1 MCGFAGF
8 IDSRPQRSQEE
19 LERICRAMNQT
30 LAHRGPDDAGQWVD
44 PGSGA
49 ALGHRRLSIID
60 LSPAGSQPM
69 FSHDGNLVL
78 AYNGEVYN
86 FEELRRRLES
96 GDPELAGR
104 WRGRSDSEVLLQ
116 AIAAWGLE
124 KALQKANGMFALALW
139 DQRARRLFLARDRL
153 GQKPLYYGWAGSSLV
168 FASELKALA
177 PHPDFQGQVDRQA
190 LAAYVRHG
198 YVPTPHCIFQGLRKL
213 APGCMVCL
221 DPTQRHALPEPQAY
235 WSLAQAMAQGL
246 ANPLSGPPQE
256 AVDRLEELLGDAVEM
271 RMISDVPLGALL
283 SGGIDSSTVVALMG
297 QRSSLPVRTFSIG
310 FSHAGHDEAPFARQV
325 AKHLGTEHTE
335 LYVSPEEALDVVP
348 LLPTMY
354 DEPFGDSSQ
363 IPTYLVSRLARE
375 QVTVAL
381 SGDGG
386 DEAFMG
392 YDRYFWAQRLAR
404 FNRRAPLP
412 LRRALAG
419 ALTALP
425 TKTWDRLLRGAMAVL
440 PRRLRK
446 SNPADNLDRV
456 ASLLPCRDE
465 RELYLRLMSPGFDP
479 AGLVRSSGEAGSILS
494 QACGPE
500 DAAPYE
506 RRMMYWD
513 GLSYLPDDI
522 LVKVDRA
529 SMAVSLEARAPLL
542 DYRVVELAWRVP
554 LAMKMRGQT
563 GKWLLRQVLYR
574 HVPASLIERPKMGFG
589 VPLES
594 WLRGPLRPWAEEL
607 LDEGRLRD
615 QGFFNPQ
622 AVRRLWSE
630 HLGGSRS
637 WHHYLWD
644 LLMFQLWLESSGVSG
659 R

>member
-8 IDSRPQRSQEE
+8 IDSHPQRSQEE

-30 LAHRGPDDAGQWVD
+30 LAHRGPDDAGQWID
-44 PGSGA
+44 PASGA

-69 FSHDGNLVL
+69 LSHDGNLVL
-78 AYNGEVYN
+78 VYNGEIYN
-86 FEELRRRLES
+86 FQELRRRLES
-96 GDPELAGR
+96 GEPELAGR

-124 KALQKANGMFALALW
+124 KALAAANGMFALALW
-139 DQRARRLFLARDRL
+139 DRRARRLFLARDRL
-153 GQKPLYYGWAGSSLV
+153 GQKPLYYGWAGDSLV

-177 PHPDFQGQVDRQA
+177 PHPDFTGEVDRQA
-190 LAAYVRHG
+190 MAAYVRHG
-198 YVPTPHCIFQGLRKL
+198 YVPAPHCIFQGLRKL
-213 APGCMVCL
+213 TPGCFICL
-221 DPTQRHALPEPQAY
+221 DPIQRQAFPEPQAY
-235 WSLAQAMAQGL
+235 WSLAQAMTQGL

-256 AVDRLEELLGDAVEM
+256 AVDRLEELLGDAVRM

-283 SGGIDSSTVVALMG
+283 SGGIDSSTVVALMVR
-297 QRSSLPVRTFSIG
+297 RSSRAVRTFSIG
-310 FSHAGHDEAPFARQV
+310 FRQAGHDEAPFARQV

-335 LYVSPEEALDVVP
+335 LYVSPEEALSVVP
-348 LLPTMY
+348 LLPDIY

-363 IPTYLVSRLARE
+363 IPTYLVSRLARQE
-375 QVTVAL
+375 VTVAL

-386 DEAFMG
+386 DEAIMG

-425 TKTWDRLLRGAMAVL
+425 TSTWDRLLRGAMAVL

-456 ASLLPCRDE
+456 AKLLPCRDG
-465 RELYLRLMSPGFDP
+465 RELYRRLMSPGFDP
-479 AGLVRSSGEAGSILS
+479 AGLVRGESEAGSILS

-513 GLSYLPDDI
+513 GVSYLPDDI

-529 SMAVSLEARAPLL
+529 SMAVSLEARSPLL
-542 DYRVVELAWRVP
+542 DYRVVELAWRMP
-554 LAMKMRGQT
+554 CALLARDGQ
-563 GKWLLRQVLYR
+563 GKWPLRQLAYR
-574 HVPASLIERPKMGFG
+574 HLPRQLLDRPKMGFG
-589 VPLES
+589 VPLAD
-594 WLRGPLRPWAEEL
+594 WLRGPLKNWGAAL
-607 LDEGRLRD
+607 LEPGRLERE
-615 QGFFNPQ
+615 GWFNPQ
-622 AVRRLWSE
+622 PIAQAWGEHQSGRRDRHHQLWAV
-630 HLGGSRS
+630 
-637 WHHYLWD
+637 
-644 LLMFQLWLESSGVSG
+644 LMFQAWLEKRS

>member
-8 IDSRPQRSQEE
+8 IDSRPQRSQDE

-44 PGSGA
+44 PGRGA

-69 FSHDGNLVL
+69 LSHDGNLVL
-78 AYNGEVYN
+78 AYNGEIYN

-96 GDPELAGR
+96 GEPELAGR
-104 WRGRSDSEVLLQ
+104 WRGRSDSEVLLE

-124 KALQKANGMFALALW
+124 KALAAANGMFALALW
-139 DQRARRLFLARDRL
+139 DRRSRRLFLARDRL
-153 GQKPLYYGWAGSSLV
+153 GQKPLYYGWAGGSLV

-177 PHPDFQGQVDRQA
+177 PHPDFKSQVDRQA

-198 YVPTPHCIFQGLRKL
+198 YVPAPHCIFQGMRKL
-213 APGCMVCL
+213 TPGCSVCL
-221 DPTQRHALPEPQAY
+221 DPTQRRILPEPLTY
-235 WSLAQAMAQGL
+235 WSLAQAMTQGL
-246 ANPLSGPPQE
+246 VNPLSGPPQE

-297 QRSSLPVRTFSIG
+297 RRSSLPVRTFSIG
-310 FSHAGHDEAPFARQV
+310 FRQAGHDEAPFALQV

-335 LYVSPEEALDVVP
+335 LYVSPEEALSVVP
-348 LLPTMY
+348 LMPTIY

-425 TKTWDRLLRGAMAVL
+425 TSTWDRLLRGAMAVL

-446 SNPADNLDRV
+446 SNPSDNLDRV
-456 ASLLPCRDE
+456 ANLLPCRDG
-465 RELYLRLMSPGFDP
+465 RELYRHLMSPGFDP
-479 AGLVRSSGEAGSILS
+479 PGLMRGEGEARTIFS
-494 QACGPE
+494 QATGPE

-513 GLSYLPDDI
+513 GVSYLPDDI

-529 SMAVSLEARAPLL
+529 SMAVSLEARSPLL
-542 DYRVVELAWRVP
+542 DYRVVELAWRMP
-554 LAMKMRGQT
+554 AALLSLDGR
-563 GKWLLRQVLYR
+563 GKWPLRQVAYR
-574 HVPASLIERPKMGFG
+574 HLPRQLLDRPKMGFG
-589 VPLES
+589 VPLAD
-594 WLRGPLRPWAEEL
+594 WLRGPLKDWGAAL
-607 LDEGRLRD
+607 LEPRRLEREGW
-615 QGFFNPQ
+615 FNPQ
-622 AVRRLWSE
+622 PIAQAWSE
-630 HLGGSRS
+630 HQSRRRDR
-637 WHHYLWD
+637 HHQLWAV
-644 LLMFQLWLESSGVSG
+644 LMFQAWLEKQSLV
-659 R
+659 